1 MDYYSYKCPH
11 ILEISMRTIQMT
23 LDEELLASVDKAVK
37 KLKTT
42 RSAFTRKALK
52 EALDQLNVSRLEQK
66 HRQGYES
73 YPVSKNEF
81 SVWEEEQS
89 WGDE

>member
-1 MDYYSYKCPH
+1 
-11 ILEISMRTIQMT
+11 MRTIQVT
-23 LDEELLASVDKAVK
+23 LDEELLASVDRAVE

-42 RSAFTRKALK
+42 RSAFTRTALK
-52 EALDQLNVSRLEQK
+52 EALNHLNISRLEQK
-66 HRQGYES
+66 HRHGYES
-73 YPVSKNEF
+73 YPVNKNEF